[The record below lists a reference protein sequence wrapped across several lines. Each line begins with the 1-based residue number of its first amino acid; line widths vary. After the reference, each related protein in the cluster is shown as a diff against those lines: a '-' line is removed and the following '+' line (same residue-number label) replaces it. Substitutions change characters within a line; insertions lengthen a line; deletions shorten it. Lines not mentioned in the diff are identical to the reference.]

1 MPVNIEIK
9 ARCKNADKVRQ
20 ILASLG
26 AEHRGTDHQIDT
38 YFKVENGRL
47 KLREGNI
54 ENNLIYYNRPNAAG
68 PKRSDVIL
76 YPSSRDPG
84 LKKILAEVQGILAV
98 VDKHRDIFFIG
109 NVKFHVDEVHGL
121 GSFVEVEAIGTEED
135 AEKLEIQCKDYIRKL
150 EIQDDELISESYS
163 DMILAKEIRS

>member
-26 AEHRGTDHQIDT
+26 AEHQGTDHQVDT

-54 ENNLIYYNRPNAAG
+54 ENNLIYYSRPNAAG

-76 YPSSRDPG
+76 YPSSRDAG

-109 NVKFHVDEVHGL
+109 NVKFHIDSVKGL
-121 GSFVEVEAIGTEED
+121 GSFVEIEAIGSNED
-135 AEKLEIQCKDYIRKL
+135 AAKLEVQCNDYMRKL
-150 EIQDDELISESYS
+150 EIPEEDLVSVSYS
-163 DMILAKEIRS
+163 DMILAKDTRA